1 MKHMSKCGLIASV
14 AFLVWGAVMYI
25 LCQWLAS

>member
-1 MKHMSKCGLIASV
+1 MKHMKRGLIAGV
-14 AFLVWGAVMYI
+14 VFLVWGAAMYI

>member
-1 MKHMSKCGLIASV
+1 MKHMSKCGLIAGV
-14 AFLVWGAVMYI
+14 VFLVWGAAMYI